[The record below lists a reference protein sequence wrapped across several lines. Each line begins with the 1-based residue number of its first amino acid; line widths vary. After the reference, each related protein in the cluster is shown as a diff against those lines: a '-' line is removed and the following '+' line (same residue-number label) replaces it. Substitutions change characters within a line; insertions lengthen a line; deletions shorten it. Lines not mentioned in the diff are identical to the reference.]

1 MKKTKYKKVFSMTGE
16 LGLRNYTVRD
26 IIDLKGEKQLTQ
38 TLPFIPNEAK
48 TAEKISASIESGIV
62 SVNQPWM
69 PVVEVPFGGIKD
81 SGYGKELGTEGLEA
95 YLQSKFIT
103 QKSSI

>member
-1 MKKTKYKKVFSMTGE
+1 MPY
-16 LGLRNYTVRD
+16 GLAAFAFTNS
-26 IIDLKGEKQLTQ
+26 
-38 TLPFIPNEAK
+38 AK

-81 SGYGKELGTEGLEA
+81 SGYGKELGTEAWKPICNQNLLHKNRVFRFCLNN
-95 YLQSKFIT
+95 YKIFLQILL
-103 QKSSI
+103 

>member
-1 MKKTKYKKVFSMTGE
+1 M
-16 LGLRNYTVRD
+16 
-26 IIDLKGEKQLTQ
+26 
-38 TLPFIPNEAK
+38 
-48 TAEKISASIESGIV
+48 
-62 SVNQPWM
+62 NQPWM

>member
-1 MKKTKYKKVFSMTGE
+1 MVSPLPDNPLAPIAPFKSFDEVVEEANRLPY
-16 LGLRNYTVRD
+16 GLAAFAFTNS
-26 IIDLKGEKQLTQ
+26 
-38 TLPFIPNEAK
+38 AK